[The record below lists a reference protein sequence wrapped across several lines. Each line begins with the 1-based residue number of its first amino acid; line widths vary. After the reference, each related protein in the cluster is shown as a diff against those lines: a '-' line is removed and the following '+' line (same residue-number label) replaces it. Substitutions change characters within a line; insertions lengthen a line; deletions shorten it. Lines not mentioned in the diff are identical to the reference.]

1 MIKLGL
7 TGGIG
12 SGKSTVA
19 RIFES
24 FGVPVYYADDRAKSI
39 MNQNPVVKKTITET
53 FGKDSYIQGK
63 LNRKYIG
70 SIVFGNNESLKQ
82 LNHIVHPAVAE
93 DFKNWCSCQTSTL
106 IVKEAAVLIESGG
119 METVDKVVV
128 VKAHVKTRIKRVME
142 RDGVKE
148 EDVIARLNH
157 QMTDSQRLKY
167 ADYLIDN
174 GGKQMLIPQVRLILQ
189 DLKFIK

>member
-24 FGVPVYYADDRAKSI
+24 FGVPVYFADERAKSI
-39 MNQNPVVKKTITET
+39 MNQNDAIKKAIIEE
-53 FGKDSYIQGK
+53 FGKESYAQGK
-63 LNRKYIG
+63 LNRKYIS
-70 SIVFGNNESLKQ
+70 SIVFGNIESLKK
-82 LNHIVHPAVAE
+82 LNHIVHPAVAV
-93 DFKNWCSCQTSTL
+93 DFKNWCSCQSAS
-106 IVKEAAVLIESGG
+106 IIIKEAAVLIESGG
-119 METVDKVVV
+119 METVDKVIV

-142 RDGVKE
+142 RDGVN
-148 EDVIARLNH
+148 EDHVIARLNH

-189 DLKFIK
+189 DLKFIR